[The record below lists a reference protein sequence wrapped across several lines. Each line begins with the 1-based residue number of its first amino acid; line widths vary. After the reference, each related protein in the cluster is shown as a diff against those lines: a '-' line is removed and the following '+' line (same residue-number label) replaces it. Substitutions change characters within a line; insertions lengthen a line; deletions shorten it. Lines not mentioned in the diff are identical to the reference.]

1 MKQFARILACWAVTV
16 AVSYSQSS
24 EGKSQVKLLAD
35 KDPVREAPRVIPVN
49 QSNVRRLVANSKLT
63 TIDGRSV
70 SLKSLMGKNGLV
82 IAFTNT
88 TCPLCK
94 KYGPSLARLETTLA
108 EKGVN
113 VLFVNPTSNEKE
125 SDINTF
131 RTTHQLKG
139 SYVHDREGT
148 FSKALSAT
156 TTAEVFLLDTHRTII
171 YRGALDD
178 QYGLGYSRDAA
189 RQHYLLEAVSSLLK
203 NRAADPAATT
213 APGCD
218 LDLQA
223 VKVTTVAN
231 TYHNRISRI
240 IQANCVE
247 CHRTG
252 GVAPF
257 SLESYDDVV
266 AHAGMIRK
274 VVEKGTMPPW
284 FAVPTSGKDLS
295 TWAND
300 RSISASDKADLFAW
314 LKSDRPKGDASDAP
328 MPRTFADGW
337 LIGKPDAV
345 FEFPKPVAI
354 KATGTMPYANITLET
369 QLTEDKWVKAVE
381 VRPSAREV
389 VHHVLV
395 FALPP
400 ADAERNGEAQ
410 VPILDESA
418 GYFAIYVPGQ
428 SVLSYPDGFAKRLPK
443 GTRLRFQMHY
453 TPNGTATKD
462 STRIGLVFA
471 EQAPQYEVKVVGLAN
486 IRMSIPAGADN
497 HPETSVLRVPMNATV
512 LGFLPH
518 MHLRGKAFRYE
529 ITKPGGKTE
538 TVLDIPRY
546 DFNWQLYYRLA
557 EPLPVSP
564 GTVVKATG
572 WFDNSTNNPA
582 NPDASKTVRWGPQT
596 TDEMMLGYLEYFV
609 PVGTASGMRA
619 GLGAS
624 GLFNRVDRDGDGK
637 ITQSEFDFA
646 VKLLPRF
653 RDKPEEAK
661 KLFQRLDTN
670 KDGVI
675 SLEEFSKLGLG
686 Q

>member
-1 MKQFARILACWAVTV
+1 MKQLSLVFACWTV
-16 AVSYSQSS
+16 MQAVSYGQSN
-24 EGKSQVKLLAD
+24 QPKLLAD
-35 KDPVREAPRVIPVN
+35 KDTVREAPRVVPINHTTVG
-49 QSNVRRLVANSKLT
+49 RLVADSKLT
-63 TIDGRSV
+63 TVDGKSV
-70 SLKSLMGKNGLV
+70 TLKSLMGKNGLV

-88 TCPLCK
+88 SCPICK
-94 KYGPSLARLETTLA
+94 KYGPSLVKLERALE
-108 EKGVN
+108 EKGIN
-113 VLFVNPTSNEKE
+113 ILFVNPTSNEKE
-125 SDINTF
+125 ADINTF
-131 RTTHQLKG
+131 RATHQLKG
-139 SYVHDREGT
+139 AYVHDRTG
-148 FSKALSAT
+148 SLSQALGAT
-156 TTAEVFLLDTHRTII
+156 TTAEVFLLDSHRTII

-203 NRAADPAATT
+203 NRPADPAATT

-223 VKVTTVAN
+223 TPATTVAN

-257 SLESYDDVV
+257 TLESYDDVV

-284 FAVPTSGKDLS
+284 FAVATSGKDLS

-300 RSISASDKADLFAW
+300 RSISNSDKTDLFAW
-314 LKSDRPKGDASDAP
+314 LKSDRPQGDSSDAP

-354 KATGTMPYANITLET
+354 KANGTMPYANITVET
-369 QLTEDKWVKAVE
+369 KLTEDKWVKAVE

-400 ADAERNGEAQ
+400 TDVDKNGENQ
-410 VPILDESA
+410 IPILDESA

-453 TPNGTATKD
+453 TPNGTATAD
-462 STRIGLVFA
+462 STRIGIVYA

-486 IRMSIPAGADN
+486 PRMSIPAGADN
-497 HPETSVLRVPMNATV
+497 HPETSVLRVPTNATV

-529 ITKPGGKTE
+529 ITKPGGKAE
-538 TVLDIPRY
+538 TVLDIPHY

-557 EPLPVSP
+557 EPLPVTP

-572 WFDNSTNNPA
+572 WFDNSTRNPA
-582 NPDASKTVRWGPQT
+582 NPDANKTVRWGPQT

-637 ITQSEFDFA
+637 ITQAEFDNA
-646 VKLLPRF
+646 IKQLPRF

-661 KLFQRLDTN
+661 KLFQRLDVN

-675 SLEEFSKLGLG
+675 SLEEFGKLGLG